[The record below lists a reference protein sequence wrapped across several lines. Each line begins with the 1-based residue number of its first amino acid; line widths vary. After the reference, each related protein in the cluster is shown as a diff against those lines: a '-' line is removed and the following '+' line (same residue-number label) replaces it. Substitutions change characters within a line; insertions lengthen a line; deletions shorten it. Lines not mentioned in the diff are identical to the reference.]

1 MGRATEGNEEG
12 PMPVEK
18 SDYPIVAMRP
28 GNAGGAKGITGC
40 KESDIDN
47 WNSRSQP
54 TQSRGV
60 GMPVLGAYL
69 RQRHGYGK

>member
-1 MGRATEGNEEG
+1 MGRATKGNEDG

-28 GNAGGAKGITGC
+28 GNAGGAKGVTGC

-47 WNSRSQP
+47 WSSRSQP
-54 TQSRGV
+54 TPNRGV
-60 GMPVLGAYL
+60 DMPVLGAYL

>member
-47 WNSRSQP
+47 WNSCLQP
-54 TQSRGV
+54 TPRWGV
-60 GMPVLGAYL
+60 DMQVLRAYPW
-69 RQRHGYGK
+69 QRHVYGI